1 MVNVQLL
8 KENIIK
14 KGLNVE
20 IVSEKIGI
28 NKSTFYRKI
37 NNEGLTFSIKE
48 VTEIAKILKLRRKE
62 VDDIFFVQ

>member
-62 VDDIFFVQ
+62 VDDIFFAQ

>member
-62 VDDIFFVQ
+62 VDDIFFA

>member
-1 MVNVQLL
+1 MVDVQLL

-20 IVSEKIGI
+20 TVSEKIGI

-62 VDDIFFVQ
+62 VDDIFFAQ